1 LYNFSIS
8 EISWLEGY
16 KVEIRK
22 IIYLQVL
29 DLSGE
34 SSYPK
39 GTFGRD
45 LWVISSCMP
54 GNFAT
59 TWNPIFKPPPCFSQD
74 FLNTPRIHL
83 QNSKSEQAKK
93 VYAMCIAE
101 WPKLWRRYI
110 PMYPG
115 LMTKK
120 IIFLGEIHKDPHK
133 KCLQKFVCKWISLL
147 IPRSL
152 NYKLTVNLKNFTNFH
167 ESYKSVTNLFF
178 GKKGSLPFL

>member
-1 LYNFSIS
+1 
-8 EISWLEGY
+8 
-16 KVEIRK
+16 
-22 IIYLQVL
+22 
-29 DLSGE
+29 
-34 SSYPK
+34 
-39 GTFGRD
+39 
-45 LWVISSCMP
+45 MP

-133 KCLQKFVCKWISLL
+133 KCLHKFVCKWISLL

-178 GKKGSLPFL
+178 WKKRFTTLFVKIRECWIKMFSLGRCVQIQRWNWKSSLCVGLD

>member
-1 LYNFSIS
+1 MTRR
-8 EISWLEGY
+8 Y

-34 SSYPK
+34 SIQPQRNIWEEPLSKFLHACPEILLQHE
-39 GTFGRD
+39 TQF
-45 LWVISSCMP
+45 S
-54 GNFAT
+54 
-59 TWNPIFKPPPCFSQD
+59 NPPRFSQD
-74 FLNTPRIHL
+74 FLNTPRVHL

-93 VYAMCIAE
+93 VYECVLPSDQIVEKVHPHASRFDDQKNLFSWGKFIKIHIKV
-101 WPKLWRRYI
+101 PS
-110 PMYPG
+110 
-115 LMTKK
+115 KK
-120 IIFLGEIHKDPHK
+120 I
-133 KCLQKFVCKWISLL
+133 CKWMSLL

-152 NYKLTVNLKNFTNFH
+152 NSKLTVNLKNFTNFH